1 MTWGRHPFWRTGVCL
16 SFGRLNPGG
25 DAVANSKFT
34 DTQVKQRAVRCTDLA
49 LDVLSARQVELS
61 LDGEAYETRKRF
73 LEE

>member
-1 MTWGRHPFWRTGVCL
+1 M
-16 SFGRLNPGG
+16 
-25 DAVANSKFT
+25 ANSKFT